1 MAMSRRRAALTAAVA
16 AGILT
21 VASAV
26 TATAST
32 PVGPTDTE
40 VTVDTAYVKAN
51 GRPITSADAISAC
64 GANKRQQN
72 EPSTAVDPR
81 QPNIIVAG
89 SNDYCTV
96 EKAGGT

>member
-1 MAMSRRRAALTAAVA
+1 MSRRRAALTAAVA

-72 EPSTAVDPR
+72 ESSTAVDPR